1 MTEKDFKSID
11 EQIAIL
17 RGRGLTIIDEAD
29 DSLVEHMMAKEREL
43 EESCMQDIDDDMIV
57 EQFYLK

>member
-1 MTEKDFKSID
+1 MAMKDALTTS
-11 EQIAIL
+11 EMV
-17 RGRGLTIIDEAD
+17 GLVIDEAD

-43 EESCMQDIDDDMIV
+43 EESCMEDIDDDMIV